1 MERAVSEC
9 IPGKVSRDVLRKMLE
24 GLALDVWVMSGHMD
38 MQIAAPTEYASEA
51 ETHES

>member
-1 MERAVSEC
+1 MY
-9 IPGKVSRDVLRKMLE
+9 SREGLQGCAQEDAGSP